1 MTQNRKVKIN
11 LQNANKSQ
19 NTNKTREEENN
30 EKSDKTCYT
39 FPEKY
44 EIMINRAQIKRL
56 EESEIDLL
64 KEVLEIIIDK
74 QDKMPR

>member
-1 MTQNRKVKIN
+1 M
-11 LQNANKSQ
+11 QNANKSQ
-19 NTNKTREEENN
+19 NTNKTREEEKY